1 MEFKK
6 QKNTFC
12 TSEASL
18 YLTQKIISVL
28 WIKSKVLVTHND
40 TLKIYETIA
49 IKKIFLE
56 YSVYILEKIVFQS
69 KTVKSTVIL
78 KKWWA

>member
-1 MEFKK
+1 M
-6 QKNTFC
+6 
-12 TSEASL
+12 
-18 YLTQKIISVL
+18 
-28 WIKSKVLVTHND
+28 LVTHND

-78 KKWWA
+78 KNGGHR